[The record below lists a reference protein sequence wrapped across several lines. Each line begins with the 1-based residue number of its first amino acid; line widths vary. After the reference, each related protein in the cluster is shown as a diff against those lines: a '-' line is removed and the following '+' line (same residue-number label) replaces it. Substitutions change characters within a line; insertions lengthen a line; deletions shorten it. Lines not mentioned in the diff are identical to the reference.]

1 MKKSTKNAKA
11 QAILDTITPTDNKS
25 KKRHNPLTIAPDRII
40 ARAGS
45 INRVPSDE
53 ATQNKMIDEMYA
65 WVKSSDDIFELEQW
79 AHDKNIN
86 PYRFYRCANNND
98 YFADVL
104 EAIHSYVAKRYKRG
118 MRKREIDQTYG
129 LKMLYEH
136 DPNYRDSCM
145 AKIKAD
151 KESRAAAILS
161 VQMQQFESTVMV
173 PEKKPDAFTP
183 DQKEKEVISI
193 KKERND

>member
-1 MKKSTKNAKA
+1 MKQLDKKTVESLSTA
-11 QAILDTITPTDNKS
+11 QEIIEK
-25 KKRHNPLTIAPDRII
+25 KKRHNPLTIASDRII

-45 INRVPSDE
+45 ISRVPQDE
-53 ATQNKMIDEMYA
+53 ATQNAMINAMYE
-65 WVKSSDDIFELEQW
+65 WVKSSEDIFELEDW
-79 AHDKNIN
+79 AHKNNIN
-86 PYRFYRCANNND
+86 PYRFYRCANNNE

-151 KESRAAAILS
+151 KESRAAAI
-161 VQMQQFESTVMV
+161 VAVHMQQFESSGIV
-173 PEKKPDAFTP
+173 PEKQQQITTQENK
-183 DQKEKEVISI
+183 
-193 KKERND
+193 ND